1 MELRPI
7 SFDVEF
13 EAMKKFFNF
22 PLTRLMLVV
31 LAVGACN
38 KSDEEDA
45 LMATAEHMAEMVVD
59 GNFNWSAS
67 LDGTITIKFQ
77 NPENISVD
85 REMLYLAN
93 SRDEVLEKVR
103 IAGDEGSFSVELPAN
118 EEHFAHFPYT
128 GQKMK
133 IVGPGTYEFVV
144 SDQNN
149 NKRWKNGSSTASC
162 TVCASPIVNNLAEQP
177 VINPVSFS
185 IKSES
190 QVPGWETTA
199 PDGKIEI
206 WSTGFNGVSSQ
217 EGNQFFEINANNHPN
232 AALYQSLC
240 LEPGSTIRWSVYHR
254 ARVGTDV
261 ARVSIGATVNTA
273 VEQAIMADGTN
284 AWGYHSGSY
293 TVPVGQSTTV
303 FVFEAVS
310 TGSGSNS
317 VGNFLDN
324 FRIECDEDGDGVVDT
339 DDDYPQDASRAYRS
353 YYPSSGKQVLA
364 FEDLW
369 PGKGDY
375 DFNDL
380 VVSQQVEIARNA
392 DNELVDAHFK
402 VSIDAI
408 GAGLSNGIALLLRQQ
423 DGSNLTSS
431 LVNNFSGDLSDD
443 VDNVNGFIISSD
455 VYADISEYYQ
465 NNGTGPSKAPD
476 TLSFTLNFNN
486 ARTANFVPEI
496 YLFRSDNRGLE
507 VHRPGFSGSAAFN
520 NALLNTLDDNGNF
533 KTAEGLP
540 WALEIVTSVD
550 YDHPKEKIDMVEA
563 FPQFQVWAT
572 SGGSQNQTWYDFP
585 AVEKIFDPS
594 N

>member
-1 MELRPI
+1 
-7 SFDVEF
+7 
-13 EAMKKFFNF
+13 MKKFTYT
-22 PLTRLMLVV
+22 PAIGLV
-31 LAVGACN
+31 LAVLVLSACN
-38 KSDEEDA
+38 KSSQDDAGMGPVDHMED
-45 LMATAEHMAEMVVD
+45 LVVD

-67 LDGTITIKFQ
+67 LDGTITIKFD
-77 NPENISVD
+77 NPDNISVD
-85 REMLYLAN
+85 REMLYLTD
-93 SRDEVLEKVR
+93 SRDQVIEKVR
-103 IAGDEGSFSVELPAN
+103 VYGDEGSFNVELPAN
-118 EEHFAHFPYT
+118 EEYFVHFPYT

-133 IVGPGTYEFVV
+133 IDGPGTYQLLVA
-144 SDQNN
+144 DQGS
-149 NKRWKNGSSTASC
+149 NKRWKNGNSSASC

-177 VINPVSFS
+177 VINPVSYT
-185 IKSES
+185 IISEN
-190 QVPGWETTA
+190 QVPGWQTTA

-206 WSTGFNGVSSQ
+206 WSTGFNGVPAQ

-261 ARVSIGATVNTA
+261 ARVSIGATVATA
-273 VEQAIMADGTN
+273 VEQGLMSDGTN

-293 TVPVGQSTTV
+293 TVPMGQSTTV

-310 TGSGSNS
+310 TGSGNNS

-339 DDDYPQDASRAYRS
+339 DDDYPQDPNRAYRS
-353 YYPSSGKQVLA
+353 YYPSSGKQILA

-369 PGKGDY
+369 PAKGDY

-380 VVSQQVEIARNA
+380 GLSQQVEIARDAN
-392 DNELVDAHFK
+392 NELVDAHFK
-402 VSIDAI
+402 ISIDAI
-408 GAGLSNGIALLLRQQ
+408 GAGLNNGIALLLRKQ
-423 DGSNLTSS
+423 DGGNLSS
-431 LVNNFSGDLSDD
+431 VLVNNFTGDLSADP
-443 VDNVNGFIISSD
+443 DNVNGFIISSD

-465 NNGTGPSKAPD
+465 NNGTGPSKTPD

-486 ARTANFVPEI
+486 ARTANFIPEI
-496 YLFRSDNRGLE
+496 YLFRTSDRGLE

-540 WALEIVTSVD
+540 WAIEIVTSAD

-572 SGGSQNQTWYDFP
+572 SNGSQNQTWYDFP

>member
-1 MELRPI
+1 
-7 SFDVEF
+7 
-13 EAMKKFFNF
+13 MKKFNYTPAFS
-22 PLTRLMLVV
+22 LV
-31 LAVGACN
+31 LAVLVLSACN
-38 KSDEEDA
+38 KSSQDDAGIGPVDHMED
-45 LMATAEHMAEMVVD
+45 LVVD

-67 LDGTITIKFQ
+67 LDGTITIKFD
-77 NPENISVD
+77 NPDNISVD
-85 REMLYLAN
+85 REMLYLTD
-93 SRDEVLEKVR
+93 SRDQVIEKVR
-103 IAGDEGSFSVELPAN
+103 VYGDEGSFNVELPAN
-118 EEHFAHFPYT
+118 EEYFVHFPYT

-133 IVGPGTYEFVV
+133 IDGPGTYQLLVANQG
-144 SDQNN
+144 S
-149 NKRWKNGSSTASC
+149 NKRWKNGNSSASC

-177 VINPVSFS
+177 VINPVSFT
-185 IKSES
+185 IISEN

-206 WSTGFNGVSSQ
+206 WSTGFRGVPAQ

-261 ARVSIGATVNTA
+261 ARVSIGATVATA
-273 VEQAIMADGTN
+273 VEQGLMSDGTN

-339 DDDYPQDASRAYRS
+339 DDDYPQDPNRAYRS
-353 YYPSSGKQVLA
+353 YYPSSGKQILA

-369 PGKGDY
+369 PAKGDY

-380 VVSQQVEIARNA
+380 VLSQQVEIARDAN
-392 DNELVDAHFK
+392 NELVDAHFK
-402 VSIDAI
+402 ISIDAI
-408 GAGLSNGIALLLRQQ
+408 GAGLNNGIALLLRKQ
-423 DGSNLTSS
+423 DGGNLSS
-431 LVNNFSGDLSDD
+431 VLVNNFTGDLSADP
-443 VDNVNGFIISSD
+443 DNVNGFIISSD

-465 NNGTGPSKAPD
+465 NNGTGPSKTPD

-486 ARTANFVPEI
+486 ARTANFIPEI
-496 YLFRSDNRGLE
+496 YLFRTSDRALE

-540 WALEIVTSVD
+540 WAIEIVTSAD

-572 SGGSQNQTWYDFP
+572 SNGSQNQTWYDFP